1 MCRMRRDDVSDS
13 FLYINEIRQK
23 KSVSNPSRA
32 VTLAEQSCV
41 YWMIGWEELNE
52 VVDKDQ

>member
-1 MCRMRRDDVSDS
+1 MCRMRRDDVSD

-32 VTLAEQSCV
+32 VALAEQSCA
-41 YWMIGWEELNE
+41 YWMIGWEELNGVE
-52 VVDKDQ
+52 KDQ